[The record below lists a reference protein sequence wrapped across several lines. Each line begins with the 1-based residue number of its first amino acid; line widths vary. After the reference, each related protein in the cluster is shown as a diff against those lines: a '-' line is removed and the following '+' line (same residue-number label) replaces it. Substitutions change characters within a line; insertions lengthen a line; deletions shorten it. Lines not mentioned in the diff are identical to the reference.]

1 MLSCSG
7 GEQKLWVRV
16 VIEARLKFGASNK
29 SASPHLTTVLPV
41 QNTKPN
47 NRLST
52 SQNAMSRHL
61 DSTPRP
67 GPADFP
73 VTPQTSAQ
81 QARQRLS
88 AAIKR
93 QARTPVAASSKQDP
107 DAPIIPL
114 NVLDAP
120 SQRLFAFGIYG
131 LLQAWK
137 LMDYWSTSGFH
148 ETESFWLFMKWVLF
162 DAVFFMSLVSFK
174 IPWLSWAPATMIL
187 IIFSHAVFDAVM
199 MFQVGL
205 PLSFWFEALVKLFY
219 EREMAISERRVKPQS
234 VMDHSSL
241 IMGKQVI
248 NILPEGSALLNP
260 HNEHFCIGG
269 NVNQVQLPIQINQTQ
284 PILIEILR
292 RDFDM
297 TSEEVLSIKSSEA
310 KKLRRAA
317 ADYHKRTKGPQS
329 SQDPL
334 VLRYTVRKPGQYTIQ
349 KIVDE
354 SKLDVRPRPS
364 EILVVECPSA
374 RIKLESGDRCKG
386 ELSDVSFEVNGTP
399 PLKIK
404 YRKLVNGNPTESQF
418 QSIQPDD
425 FISPLSKR
433 HQSALSK
440 GGNTDFSWAK
450 SQTIT
455 VPINETMTILGKY
468 SYTIDEVQDAYG
480 NKMVYSTSLEDDEIN
495 RSKHPEIS
503 QSISVHDRPLIWI
516 PKKAGCNSER
526 PLKVASGREAELP
539 HRIASVGRTE
549 SEVEYRN
556 DYVFDEDHI
565 IEYDFIPEDQIHVD
579 PSAKKIKMVRVKK
592 SQPSAVIPIKEP
604 GLYALKGIWT
614 GHCRGEVSEPSACL
628 LENPIKPS
636 VQFDSSEITHKCA
649 NSPIG
654 LRVNFEFQGSPPFTV
669 RYLEDKDG
677 SKKFQRSRT
686 FDGYRGQIE
695 LVPNDAGHYRYTFN
709 EISDNYYNAI
719 RLNEVLHQDVRPSA
733 SAHIAAESAATV
745 QNICIGQPASFTV
758 YMLGDAPW
766 TLEYEVIH
774 GKSRRKV
781 TKTDIVDH
789 VYRLEIDD
797 IKEGGEYTLSLSS
810 VSDRS
815 GCKEFLKGEAKFHV
829 WSQVPTAGF
838 GLVNG
843 KRSAQIL
850 EGKAISLPLKFT
862 GQPSFGYTLKNN
874 ETGAVYTDAIDHAN
888 GAFQVKSPGTYV
900 IMQMKDRYCPGI
912 VDSTAESFVINWI
925 SRPTLSLS
933 QHSTVQ
939 LKGSKYVKQEVCEGD
954 EDFLELALQG
964 KLSVARYGEEHTD
977 GFRFSSI

>member
-1 MLSCSG
+1 MSSPSRS
-7 GEQKLWVRV
+7 KKISWVRV
-16 VIEARLKFGASNK
+16 QFEARSK
-29 SASPHLTTVLPV
+29 SSLQQKRVKKRKVLPI
-41 QNTKPN
+41 QNAKHHNSDPF
-47 NRLST
+47 

-73 VTPQTSAQ
+73 ITPQTSAQ

-93 QARTPVAASSKQDP
+93 QARAPVAVSSKQDP

-114 NVLDAP
+114 SAIDAP
-120 SQRLFAFGIYG
+120 SQRLCAFAAYG
-131 LLQAWK
+131 ALQAWK
-137 LMDYWSTSGFH
+137 LMDYWSMSGLND
-148 ETESFWLFMKWVLF
+148 TEALWLFMKWGTL
-162 DAVFFMSLVSFK
+162 DAIFFMCLVSCK
-174 IPWLSWAPATMIL
+174 IPWLSWAPMTMIS
-187 IIFSHAVFDAVM
+187 IIAAHAVFNLMM

-205 PLSFWFEALVKLFY
+205 PLTYWFWKLVKLFY
-219 EREMAISERRVKPQS
+219 EREMAISERSVKPKS

-241 IMGKQVI
+241 IMGKQII

-260 HNEHFCIGG
+260 YNEHFCIGG
-269 NVNQVQLPIQINQTQ
+269 SVNQVQLPIQINQTQ

-297 TSEEVLSIKSSEA
+297 ASEEVFSIKASEA

-317 ADYHKRTKGPQS
+317 ADYHKRTKGHQS

-354 SKLDVRPRPS
+354 SKLDVRPRSS
-364 EILVVECPSA
+364 EVLVVECPSA
-374 RIKLESGDRCKG
+374 KIKMDSGDRCKG

-425 FISPLSKR
+425 FVSPLSKR
-433 HQSALSK
+433 HQAALAK
-440 GGNTDFSWAK
+440 GGNVDFSWAK
-450 SQTIT
+450 LHTVM
-455 VPINETMTILGKY
+455 VPINETMTTLGKY
-468 SYTIDEVQDAYG
+468 SYAIDEVQDAYG
-480 NKMVYSTSLEDDEIN
+480 NKVVYSTSLEDDEIN
-495 RSKHPEIS
+495 KAKHPEIS

-516 PKKAGCNSER
+516 PKNAGCNSER
-526 PLKVASGREAELP
+526 PLKVASGRETELP
-539 HRIASVGRTE
+539 HRISSVGKTE

-565 IEYDFIPEDQIHVD
+565 IEYDFIPEDQLNAD
-579 PSAKKIKMVRVKK
+579 PTTRRVKSVKVKK

-604 GLYALKGIWT
+604 GLYSLKGIWT

-636 VQFDSSEITHKCA
+636 VRIDSSEITHKCA

-677 SKKFQRSRT
+677 SKKFQGRN
-686 FDGYRGQIE
+686 FEGYRGQIE
-695 LVPNDAGHYRYTFN
+695 LVPNEAGHYRYTFN
-709 EISDNYYNAI
+709 EVSDNYYNAI

-733 SAHIAAESAATV
+733 SANIAAESAAAV
-745 QNICIGQPASFTV
+745 QNICIGQPALFTV

-781 TKTDIVDH
+781 TKTDITDH
-789 VYRLEIDD
+789 IHRLEIND
-797 IKEGGEYTLSLSS
+797 IKEGGEYTLSLTS

-850 EGKAISLPLKFT
+850 EGKTMSLPLKFT
-862 GQPSFGYTLKNN
+862 GQPSFGYSLKNN
-874 ETGAVYTDAIDHAN
+874 ETGEVYTDAIDHAN

-900 IMQMKDRYCPGI
+900 IMQMKDRYCSGI

-925 SRPTLSLS
+925 SRPSLSLS
-933 QHSTVQ
+933 QHPTVQ
-939 LKGSKYVKQEVCEGD
+939 LKGSKYIKQEVCEGD
-954 EDFLELALQG
+954 EDILELALQG
-964 KLSVARYGEEHTD
+964 TASQLT
-977 GFRFSSI
+977 